1 MRGNLIDIGELF
13 LERILKTLD
22 SLVVIGVLV
31 RFQAVLDQ
39 FFTRHRGFYHCRRR
53 RATGPAQLR
62 FGSCQTIYRTPDW
75 MPGFGWGQVKL
86 RVERDYFLEL
96 LLAIGF
102 SATQAMDKCHMFS
115 GVYLLRSGEQ
125 PAVQR

>member
-1 MRGNLIDIGELF
+1 
-13 LERILKTLD
+13 
-22 SLVVIGVLV
+22 
-31 RFQAVLDQ
+31 
-39 FFTRHRGFYHCRRR
+39 
-53 RATGPAQLR
+53 
-62 FGSCQTIYRTPDW
+62 